1 MFIFGKIKTYIIAA
15 LAMAIPIIYIMGRVT
30 GASKEKTK
38 VLQDDLQAEK
48 KNTNFYKAMAEHE
61 EDNITDR
68 NGLTDRLRGNG
79 L

>member
-1 MFIFGKIKTYIIAA
+1 VFVFGKIKTYIIAA

-30 GASKEKTK
+30 GASKEKNK

-48 KNTNFYKAMAEHE
+48 KNTDFYKKMAEHE
-61 EDNITDR
+61 ADSLTDR
-68 NGLTDRLRGNG
+68 KSLTERLRGNG

>member
-1 MFIFGKIKTYIIAA
+1 MFVFGKIKTYIIAA

-48 KNTNFYKAMAEHE
+48 KNTDFYKAMAEHE

>member
-1 MFIFGKIKTYIIAA
+1 VFVFGKIKTYIIAA

-48 KNTNFYKAMAEHE
+48 KNTDFYKAMAEHE

>member
-1 MFIFGKIKTYIIAA
+1 VLIFGKIKTYIIAA